1 MKTLRIF
8 EKEEPY
14 RPIIIPVNQ
23 IKYVKR
29 GTEDRFPTHYREPW
43 NTAFVCFLD
52 GEVIDGYILADE
64 EITDILEK
72 E

>member
-8 EKEEPY
+8 EREEPH

-29 GTEDRFPTHYREPW
+29 GTDDRFLKNDVNAIY
-43 NTAFVCFLD
+43 NTANITFLD
-52 GEVIDGYILADE
+52 GEVIDGYIFNDDS
-64 EITDILEK
+64 ITEMLEK
-72 E
+72 